1 MKLSVTREIADG
13 ARIAPDAR
21 IGHFCVIGPHVV
33 IGART
38 VLGRRVTVCG
48 NTRVGADNVIDDG
61 CVLGTVPQDLKFR
74 GRDTV
79 LLIGDRNRL
88 GPNVTAHIG
97 TEAGGF
103 CTRIGSDNVLAAGA
117 HVAHDCY
124 VDDATR
130 LGPGVLLAGHV
141 RVEDGA
147 VIEDGTGCHHFTT
160 IGRYSRVGA
169 RTPVRR
175 DVPPFT
181 HFSSLGYYTRPPAVL
196 GVHEDGLARAGL
208 SERDQADLRRTI
220 EHLFADE
227 QALAVKVD
235 ELLARADLSAA
246 SRALCAFCR
255 RTASGKFGRHREVF
269 RGRVPPEAAE
279 CLPAE
284 ALAKIGRGQGANQP

>member
-1 MKLSVTREIADG
+1 MELSVTREIADG

-21 IGHFCVIGPHVV
+21 IGCFCVIGPHVL
-33 IGART
+33 IGPGT
-38 VLGRRVTVCG
+38 VLGRRVTIIG
-48 NTRVGADNVIDDG
+48 NTHVGADNVIDDG
-61 CVLGTVPQDLKFR
+61 CVLGAVPQDLKFR
-74 GRDTV
+74 GHDTW

-88 GPNVTAHIG
+88 GPNVTAHVG
-97 TEAGGF
+97 TEAGGS
-103 CTRIGSDNVLAAGA
+103 CTRIGSDNVLAVGA

-124 VDDATR
+124 VDDAAY
-130 LGPGVLLAGHV
+130 LGPAVLLAGHV

-160 IGRYSRVGA
+160 VGRFSRVGA
-169 RTPVRR
+169 RTPIRR

-196 GVHEDGLARAGL
+196 GVHEEGLARAGL
-208 SERDQADLRRTI
+208 SEPECDDLRRTI
-220 EHLFADE
+220 AYLFDDE

-235 ELLARADLSAA
+235 QLLARSDLSAA
-246 SRALCAFCR
+246 SRALCVFCR

-269 RGRVPPEAAE
+269 RGRMPPEAAE

-284 ALAKIGRGQGANQP
+284 ALVKIARGKGANQP